1 MYAYLRVPRAPVRQD
16 VCIFT
21 CPARPWEAGCMHIGG
36 QLSSETSNLSLG
48 LQAHVD
54 PGVSKRAHA
63 NFNGFHKAQNGA
75 ATFVMGDVNLDLK
88 NMAECSEVC
97 L

>member
-1 MYAYLRVPRAPVRQD
+1 M
-16 VCIFT
+16 
-21 CPARPWEAGCMHIGG
+21 
-36 QLSSETSNLSLG
+36 
-48 LQAHVD
+48 
-54 PGVSKRAHA
+54 SKLAHA
-63 NFNGFHKAQNGA
+63 GFNGGHKAQNRA